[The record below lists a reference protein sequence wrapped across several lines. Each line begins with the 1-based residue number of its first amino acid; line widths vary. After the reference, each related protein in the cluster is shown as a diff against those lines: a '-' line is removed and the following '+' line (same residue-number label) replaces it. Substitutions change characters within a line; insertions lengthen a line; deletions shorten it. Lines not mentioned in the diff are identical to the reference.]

1 MSTDWERGYV
11 ALEEGYIRVTI
22 EAVAQDGKV
31 NIALDDVKISRCKPS
46 KLYCITLEDLLQ
58 V

>member
-46 KLYCITLEDLLQ
+46 KFYFKILNVLL
-58 V
+58 